1 MDRHAKRKGIPEA
14 GRPDLTRRSFLK
26 GVGGLSAALAAG
38 TAPAFIRE
46 AGASKPRKVSFMLP
60 WLFIGGHAFEF
71 AAKKF
76 YWKKRGLDVSI
87 LRGYG
92 SGAAVKTIATGKA
105 MFGEA
110 SYTVMVNAAS
120 KGLDAVGIGAK
131 LQKSAM
137 AISCRKEVGVRSA
150 KDLEGRHIVQSPASG
165 EAVMWPG
172 FARAAGIDSTK
183 VKRTFVHP
191 SKLTTTVLNKQ
202 ADCRGT
208 YYVGGFLQFRIPT
221 TYIMYVNYGFRNL
234 ELGLVT
240 TRKTIKKDSRL
251 VQDLVDGAMEGLKL
265 QLTEPEK
272 ALDIYIEA
280 KPELKTKPRG
290 LLRLQMG
297 NTNFLCIS
305 PVVEKHGLGWMDATD
320 QEQTRQSVIQ
330 YMKAENVPP
339 IEKLFTNR
347 FAGNVKLSAE
357 EWAKAKSW
365 AAAYDPAKV

>member
-1 MDRHAKRKGIPEA
+1 MSNRTKQRRNREARRDDLSRRK
-14 GRPDLTRRSFLK
+14 FLK
-26 GVGGLSAALAAG
+26 GVGGLGAILASG
-38 TAPAFIRE
+38 TAPAFIHE
-46 AGASKPRKVSFMLP
+46 AGASKHRKVTFMLP
-60 WLFIGGHAFEF
+60 WVFIGGHAFEF
-71 AAKKF
+71 AAKNHF
-76 YWKKRGLDVSI
+76 WKKRGLDVSI

-110 SYTVMVNAAS
+110 SYTVMVNGAS

-150 KDLEGRHIVQSPASG
+150 KDLEGRHLVQSPASG
-165 EAVMWPG
+165 EAVMWSG
-172 FARAAGIDSTK
+172 FARAAGIDSSK
-183 VKRTFVHP
+183 VKRTFMGP
-191 SKLTTTVLNKQ
+191 GKLTSTVLNKQ

-208 YYVGGFLQFRIPT
+208 YYVGGFLQFRVPT
-221 TYIMYVNYGFRNL
+221 TYIMYSNYGFRNL
-234 ELGLVT
+234 ELGLI
-240 TRKTIKKDSRL
+240 TRSAVIKKDPKL
-251 VQDLVDGAMEGLKL
+251 VQDIVDGAMEGLRY

-272 ALDIYIEA
+272 SLDLYIEA

-305 PVVEKHGLGWMDATD
+305 PGVEKNGLGWMNPVD
-320 QEQTRQSVIQ
+320 QEQTRQSVIK
-330 YMKAENVPP
+330 YMKVENVSP
-339 IEKLFTNR
+339 IGKLFTNR
-347 FAGNVKLSAE
+347 FAGTVKLTAA

-365 AAAYDPAKV
+365 AAKYDPAKI